1 MVTMFQIFSNIKIIS
16 GGQTG
21 VDRAALDFALK
32 YNIPCGGWCPK
43 GRLAEDG
50 LIPDKYPLK
59 ESTTSDYNERTEKN
73 ISDSDA
79 TLVIHSNRVDIGT
92 KLTID
97 LCSEYNKPLLAIDL
111 NNNVLIDRL
120 INWIQIH
127 HINILNIA
135 GPRESNSPGIYDKTL
150 DLLNRIF
157 EENEKNNHLT

>member
-1 MVTMFQIFSNIKIIS
+1 MFLFPTNIKIIS

-21 VDRAALDFALK
+21 VDRAALDFALN

-50 LIPDKYPLK
+50 VIPDKYPLK
-59 ESTTSDYNERTEKN
+59 ESNTLDYNERTEKN
-73 ISDSDA
+73 ISFSDA
-79 TLVIHSNRVDIGT
+79 TIVIHSNKVDKGT

-97 LCSEYNKPLLAIDL
+97 LCLKYHKPLLLINL
-111 NNNVLIDRL
+111 NNFKIAE
-120 INWIQIH
+120 IANWIQDH

-150 DLLNRIF
+150 DLLNCIF
-157 EENEKNNHLT
+157 EKNEKNNH

>member
-1 MVTMFQIFSNIKIIS
+1 MVPMFQIFTNIKIIS

-43 GRLAEDG
+43 GKFAEDG

-59 ESTTSDYNERTEKN
+59 ESTTSDYNERTKKN
-73 ISDSDA
+73 ITDSDA

-92 KLTID
+92 QLTMDI
-97 LCSEYNKPLLAIDL
+97 CSEYNKPLLVINL
-111 NNNVLIDRL
+111 ENNLLKANL
-120 INWIQIH
+120 INWIHNH
-127 HINILNIA
+127 HVNILNIA

-150 DLLNRIF
+150 DLLNCIFKKTKRII
-157 EENEKNNHLT
+157 T